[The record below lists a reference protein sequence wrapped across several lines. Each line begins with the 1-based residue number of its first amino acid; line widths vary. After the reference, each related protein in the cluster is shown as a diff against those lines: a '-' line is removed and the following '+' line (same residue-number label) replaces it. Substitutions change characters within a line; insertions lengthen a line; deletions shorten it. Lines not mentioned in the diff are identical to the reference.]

1 MRRQLTPAHDV
12 PDIAAVSEGDR
23 RMTDYT
29 ATAICEGDHWVIDV
43 PGVGTTQAET
53 VDDLE
58 DMAVDLVT
66 AMTHTA
72 RQDVHVELRIV

>member
-1 MRRQLTPAHDV
+1 MA
-12 PDIAAVSEGDR
+12 
-23 RMTDYT
+23 DYT

-43 PGVGTTQAET
+43 AGVGTTHADT

-58 DMAVDLVT
+58 ETAVDLVT

-72 RQDVHVELRIV
+72 AQEVHVQVRIV